1 MRRSSKPDELK
12 NPRRVMAGK
21 MAYERRKAAQD
32 EADKPAMEI
41 VKAVV
46 AVICLIGF
54 APSFS
59 AKVT

>member
-1 MRRSSKPDELK
+1 
-12 NPRRVMAGK
+12 MAGK
-21 MAYERRKAAQD
+21 MAYERRKAAQG